1 MRVTPPRQG
10 NGCRVHDRSRSG
22 VAAIEAALI
31 LPVLLL
37 LATGLFDLG
46 SAAYE
51 NMQVQSAAD
60 AGAHY
65 ASKNTWNVTAISAA
79 VTGGTGGSG
88 ITANPAPFQFCACPT
103 GGTLTTIACASTCS
117 TGDAPSL
124 YARVSAQ
131 KLHSPALSFPGLP
144 KPLTLSADSVARLP

>member
-1 MRVTPPRQG
+1 MIPSAHKIGSPVL
-10 NGCRVHDRSRSG
+10 DRSRSG
-22 VAAIEAALI
+22 VAAIEAAII

-37 LATGLFDLG
+37 LATGVFDLG

-65 ASKNTWNVTAISAA
+65 ASRNTWNVAAIQVA
-79 VTGGTGGSG
+79 VTGATGGSG
-88 ITANPAPFQFCACPT
+88 IAANPAPFQFCACPT
-103 GGTLTTIACASTCS
+103 GGTLTTVACASTCS
-117 TGDAPSL
+117 TGDPPGL

-131 KLHSPALSFPGLP
+131 KLHSPVLSYPGLP
-144 KPLTLSADSVARLP
+144 KPLTLSADAVARLP

>member
-1 MRVTPPRQG
+1 
-10 NGCRVHDRSRSG
+10 
-22 VAAIEAALI
+22 VAAIEAAII

-37 LATGLFDLG
+37 LATGVFDLG

-65 ASKNTWNVTAISAA
+65 ASRNTWNVAAIQVA
-79 VTGGTGGSG
+79 VTGATGGSG
-88 ITANPAPFQFCACPT
+88 IAANPAPFQFCACPT
-103 GGTLTTIACASTCS
+103 GGTLTTVACASTCS
-117 TGDAPSL
+117 TGDPPGL

-131 KLHSPALSFPGLP
+131 KLHSPVLSYPGLP
-144 KPLTLSADSVARLP
+144 KPLTLSADAVARLP

>member
-1 MRVTPPRQG
+1 MRVKSTVRR
-10 NGCRVHDRSRSG
+10 NGCGSRDGSRSG
-22 VAAIEAALI
+22 VAAIEAAII
-31 LPVLLL
+31 LPMLLL

-65 ASKNTWNVTAISAA
+65 ASKNTWNVAAIQAA
-79 VTGGTGGSG
+79 VVGGTGGSG
-88 ITANPAPFQFCACPT
+88 ISANPAPFQFCACPT
-103 GGTLTTIACASTCS
+103 GGTLTTIACGSTCS
-117 TGDAPSL
+117 TGDPASL